1 MREKKSYRKLL
12 LRASALAMSAF
23 MMTAAAPPV
32 WADGTQENSVV
43 SESAGSTDDKTG
55 VKAGSNDKKGDYT
68 ITFKDEKGNV
78 LETFDASKGETW
90 GPSGDISVRSTF
102 YKNGKDYDIV
112 SGSNEGSLN
121 AGSPCMQVD
130 AEPSTIKDNMV
141 FTYREHQETA
151 DSTASQKTYKCMTE
165 DGGMLLYMFTGS
177 EDKIPE
183 TLAPGSK
190 LYTRSSKKND
200 SKDDAVENVYYTL
213 TKDTD
218 TRYPVTVN
226 YANADDGSTIT
237 SRTFYVNGKTHTF
250 VAPKAFSVTEDGK
263 IVNYQAEDATNITH
277 KVSDTT
283 RTYTI
288 RYQKQTADSG
298 KSYSW
303 YVLLYNSETNRCIKS
318 KVIEV
323 KPGEEGTFTPEKTIT
338 ENGVTYT
345 INKAFDKSFT
355 HSYDD
360 SNHTMYVY
368 YDPEGYSNS
377 SEIQTREINI
387 QYVDIANGNVLQSRT
402 QTVTSEGDTRIDFPE
417 SLDINDV
424 HYLRIAGQVAYVD
437 HNFYSPKETY
447 TVYYYD
453 ENNTAFQKVVITR
466 EEVQEVTVTDGGT
479 TYRVIPGI
487 TRTVMRNTDTGVST
501 VVSTNDSTGAAIA
514 PVAAG
519 NVSNGTANTGNSTN
533 ANAGNG
539 TAGTDETSS
548 AAGAGTANTAGTDN
562 NAAGSDNDS
571 GDVSIDGVQ
580 ADEIQ
585 TPESNIKLN
594 SDKDKNST
602 RNLVIM
608 VISIAALAVCAV
620 LAVLLIRRRKALKH

>member
-1 MREKKSYRKLL
+1 MKEKKSYRKLMVK
-12 LRASALAMSAF
+12 ASALVLSAF
-23 MMTAAAPPV
+23 MAAAAAPPV
-32 WADGTQENSVV
+32 WADDAQKNTVV
-43 SESAGSTDDKTG
+43 SESDGNTDEKTG
-55 VKAGSNDKKGDYT
+55 AATGSNDKKGEYT
-68 ITFKDEKGNV
+68 ITFQDESGNV
-78 LETFDASKGETW
+78 LGEFSASAGEKW

-102 YKNGKDYDIV
+102 YKDGVDYDIV
-112 SGSNEGSLN
+112 SGPNGKLSAESE
-121 AGSPCMQVD
+121 SMQTTYSAPV
-130 AEPSTIKDNMV
+130 SGNMV
-141 FTYREHQETA
+141 FTYRKHTDTA
-151 DSTASQKTYKCMTE
+151 ASEKTYKCMTE
-165 DGGMLLYMFTGS
+165 DGMLLYIFTGS

-200 SKDDAVENVYYTL
+200 STEDAVVNVYYTL

-226 YANADDGSTIT
+226 YVNADDGSTIT
-237 SRTFYVNGKTHTF
+237 SRTFYINNKTHTF
-250 VAPKAFSVTEDGK
+250 VAPRAFSVTENGET
-263 IVNYQAEDATNITH
+263 VNYKAMDDTSITH
-277 KVSDTT
+277 KVDDTA

-288 RYQKQTADSG
+288 RYKKVTADSG
-298 KSYSW
+298 EKYSW
-303 YVLLYNSETNRCIKS
+303 YVLLYNSETNRCIDS
-318 KVIEV
+318 KVVEI

-338 ENGVTYT
+338 VNGSTYT

-387 QYVDIANGNVLQSRT
+387 QYVDIANGNVIQSRT
-402 QTVTSEGDTRIDFPE
+402 QTVTSEGDTRIDFPD
-417 SLDINDV
+417 SLDMNGI
-424 HYLRIAGQVAYVD
+424 HYLRVAGQVAYVE

-479 TYRVIPGI
+479 TYRVLPGI
-487 TRTVMRNTDTGVST
+487 TRTVMLNTDTGVST
-501 VVSTNDSTGAAIA
+501 VLSTNDSTGAAIA
-514 PVAAG
+514 PVAPG
-519 NVSNGTANTGNSTN
+519 SVSNGTENNSESSTAANTEN
-533 ANAGNG
+533 GNG
-539 TAGTDETSS
+539 ASDETTSD
-548 AAGAGTANTAGTDN
+548 ADAGKDTNTAEADK
-562 NAAGSDNDS
+562 DS

-585 TPESNIKLN
+585 NPESNIKLN

-602 RNLVIM
+602 RHLVIL
-608 VISIAALAVCAV
+608 VIGLAALAVCAFFI
-620 LAVLLIRRRKALKH
+620 VLLVRRRKSLKH

>member
-1 MREKKSYRKLL
+1 MKEKRSYRKLMAK
-12 LRASALAMSAF
+12 ASALVLSAF
-23 MMTAAAPPV
+23 MLTAAAPPV
-32 WADGTQENSVV
+32 WADGTQENTVV
-43 SESAGSTDDKTG
+43 SASAGNTTVKSNTETDASTD
-55 VKAGSNDKKGDYT
+55 SNTENGTFT
-68 ITFKDEKGNV
+68 ITFKDVNGNV
-78 LETFDASKGETW
+78 LEEFTASKHDTW

-112 SGSNEGSLN
+112 SGPNGTSLN
-121 AGSPCMQVD
+121 AASDSMQVSYK
-130 AEPSTIKDNMV
+130 APVTGNMV
-141 FTYREHQETA
+141 FTYQEHTGTA
-151 DSTASQKTYKCMTE
+151 TSDKTYKCMTE
-165 DGGMLLYMFTGS
+165 DGTLLYIFTGS

-190 LYTRSSKKND
+190 LYTRSSTKND
-200 SKDDAVENVYYTL
+200 SADESVVNVYYTL

-226 YANADDGSTIT
+226 YVNEEDGSTIT
-237 SRTFYVNGKTHTF
+237 SRTFYVNDKKHTF
-250 VAPKAFSVTEDGK
+250 EAPRAFSVTENGK
-263 IVNYQAEDATNITH
+263 TVNYKAVDNTSITH
-277 KVSDTT
+277 EISDTA

-288 RYQKQTADSG
+288 RYKKVTADSG
-298 KSYSW
+298 EKYSW
-303 YVLLYNSETNRCIKS
+303 YVLLYNSETNRCIDS
-318 KVIEV
+318 KVIDI
-323 KPGEEGTFTPEKTIT
+323 KPGEEGTFTPDKTIT
-338 ENGVTYT
+338 VNGSTYT
-345 INKAFDKSFT
+345 INKAFDKQFT

-360 SNHTMYVY
+360 SNHTIYVY

-377 SEIQTREINI
+377 SEIQTRDINI
-387 QYVDIANGNVLQSRT
+387 QYVNIANGNVIQSRT
-402 QTVTSEGDTRIDFPE
+402 QTVTSEGDTRIDFPD
-417 SLDINDV
+417 SLDIDGI
-424 HYLRIAGQVAYVD
+424 HYLRVAGQVAYVD

-487 TRTVMRNTDTGVST
+487 TRTVMLNTDTGVST
-501 VVSTNDSTGAAIA
+501 VLSTNDSTGAAIA
-514 PVAAG
+514 PVAPG
-519 NVSNGTANTGNSTN
+519 SVSNGTGDT
-533 ANAGNG
+533 GNG
-539 TAGTDETSS
+539 TEANAENGNEASS
-548 AAGAGTANTAGTDN
+548 EASSDANAGTDN
-562 NAAGSDNDS
+562 NTAGTGNDS

-608 VISIAALAVCAV
+608 VVSLAALAVCAV
-620 LAVLLIRRRKALKH
+620 IAVLLVRRRKALKH

>member
-23 MMTAAAPPV
+23 LMTAAAPPV

-68 ITFKDEKGNV
+68 ITFQDESGNV
-78 LETFDASKGETW
+78 LETFDVSKGETW

-112 SGSNEGSLN
+112 SGPDGALSAESD
-121 AGSPCMQVD
+121 CMQVSSEYD
-130 AEPSTIKDNMV
+130 IEGNMV
-141 FTYREHQETA
+141 FTYREHQKNA
-151 DSTASQKTYKCMTE
+151 DSAASQKTYKCMTE
-165 DGGMLLYMFTGS
+165 DGTLLYMFTGS

-190 LYTRSSKKND
+190 LYTRSSKEND
-200 SKDDAVENVYYTL
+200 SKDTAIENVYYTL

-226 YANADDGSTIT
+226 YVNADDGSTIT
-237 SRTFYVNGKTHTF
+237 SRTFYINGKTHTF

-263 IVNYQAEDATNITH
+263 TVNYQAEDPTNITH

-288 RYQKQTADSG
+288 RYQKQTEDSG
-298 KSYSW
+298 QKYNW
-303 YVLLYNSETNRCIKS
+303 YILLYNSETNRCIDS
-318 KVIEV
+318 KVVEV
-323 KPGEEGTFTPEKTIT
+323 KPGEDGTFTPEKKIT
-338 ENGVTYT
+338 KNGITYT

-377 SEIQTREINI
+377 SEVKSREINI

-402 QTVTSEGDTRIDFPE
+402 QTVTSEGDTRIDFPD
-417 SLDINDV
+417 SLDINNV
-424 HYLRIAGQVAYVD
+424 HYLRIAGQAAYVD

-453 ENNTAFQKVVITR
+453 ENNTAFQKAVITR

-548 AAGAGTANTAGTDN
+548 TADAGTDGTAGTDN
-562 NAAGSDNDS
+562 NAAGSDKDS

-620 LAVLLIRRRKALKH
+620 LAVLLIRRRKTLKH

>member
-55 VKAGSNDKKGDYT
+55 VKAGSNDKKGEYT
-68 ITFKDEKGNV
+68 ITFKDESGNV
-78 LETFDASKGETW
+78 LETFDASKGEKW

-112 SGSNEGSLN
+112 SGPEGALS
-121 AGSPCMQVD
+121 AESDCMQVSSEYD
-130 AEPSTIKDNMV
+130 IEGNMV
-141 FTYREHQETA
+141 FTYREHQKNA
-151 DSTASQKTYKCMTE
+151 DSAASQKTYKCMTE
-165 DGGMLLYMFTGS
+165 DGTLLYMFTGS

-190 LYTRSSKKND
+190 QYTRSSKEND
-200 SKDDAVENVYYTL
+200 SKDTAVENVYYTL

-226 YANADDGSTIT
+226 YVNADDGSTIT
-237 SRTFYVNGKTHTF
+237 SRTFYINGKTHTF

-263 IVNYQAEDATNITH
+263 TVNYQAEDPTNITH

-298 KSYSW
+298 QKYNW
-303 YVLLYNSETNRCIKS
+303 YILLYNSETNRCIDS
-318 KVIEV
+318 KVVEV
-323 KPGEEGTFTPEKTIT
+323 KPGEDGTFTPEKKIT
-338 ENGVTYT
+338 KNGITYT

-377 SEIQTREINI
+377 SEVKSREINI

-402 QTVTSEGDTRIDFPE
+402 QTVTSEGDTRIDFPD
-417 SLDINDV
+417 SLDINNV
-424 HYLRIAGQVAYVD
+424 HYLRIAGQAAYVD

-453 ENNTAFQKVVITR
+453 ENNTAFQKVILTR

-487 TRTVMRNTDTGVST
+487 TRTVMLNTDTGVST
-501 VVSTNDSTGAAIA
+501 VVSTNDSTGAPIA

-548 AAGAGTANTAGTDN
+548 TADAGTDGTAGTDN
-562 NAAGSDNDS
+562 NAAGSDKDS

-620 LAVLLIRRRKALKH
+620 LAVLLVRRRKAMKH

>member
-55 VKAGSNDKKGDYT
+55 VKAGSNDKKGEYT
-68 ITFKDEKGNV
+68 ITFKDESGNV

-90 GPSGDISVRSTF
+90 GPSGNISVRSTF
-102 YKNGKDYDIV
+102 YNNGKDYDIV
-112 SGSNEGSLN
+112 SGPDGALSAESD
-121 AGSPCMQVD
+121 SMQVSFKD
-130 AEPSTIKDNMV
+130 DIKGDMV
-141 FTYREHQETA
+141 FIYREHPKTV

-183 TLAPGSK
+183 TLAPGNK
-190 LYTRSSKKND
+190 LYTRSSKEND
-200 SKDDAVENVYYTL
+200 SKDTAVENVYYTL

-226 YANADDGSTIT
+226 YVNADDGSTIT
-237 SRTFYVNGKTHTF
+237 SRTFYVNGKTKPF
-250 VAPKAFSVTEDGK
+250 VAPNAFSVTEDGK
-263 IVNYQAEDATNITH
+263 TVNYHAKDPTTITH
-277 KVSDTT
+277 EVSDTT

-298 KSYSW
+298 QSYSW
-303 YVLLYNSETNRCIKS
+303 YILLYNSETNRCIDS
-318 KVIEV
+318 KVVKV
-323 KPGEEGTFTPEKTIT
+323 KPGKDGTFTPEKKIT
-338 ENGVTYT
+338 KNGITYT

-377 SEIQTREINI
+377 SEVKTREINI

-402 QTVTSEGDTRIDFPE
+402 QTVTSEGDTRIDFPD
-417 SLDINDV
+417 SFDINNV
-424 HYLRIAGQVAYVD
+424 HYLRIAGQAAYVD

-548 AAGAGTANTAGTDN
+548 AAGAGTANTAGTEN
-562 NAAGSDNDS
+562 NAAGSDKDS

>member
-1 MREKKSYRKLL
+1 M
-12 LRASALAMSAF
+12 
-23 MMTAAAPPV
+23 
-32 WADGTQENSVV
+32 
-43 SESAGSTDDKTG
+43 
-55 VKAGSNDKKGDYT
+55 
-68 ITFKDEKGNV
+68 
-78 LETFDASKGETW
+78 
-90 GPSGDISVRSTF
+90 
-102 YKNGKDYDIV
+102 
-112 SGSNEGSLN
+112 
-121 AGSPCMQVD
+121 
-130 AEPSTIKDNMV
+130 
-141 FTYREHQETA
+141 
-151 DSTASQKTYKCMTE
+151 
-165 DGGMLLYMFTGS
+165 
-177 EDKIPE
+177 
-183 TLAPGSK
+183 
-190 LYTRSSKKND
+190 
-200 SKDDAVENVYYTL
+200 
-213 TKDTD
+213 
-218 TRYPVTVN
+218 
-226 YANADDGSTIT
+226 
-237 SRTFYVNGKTHTF
+237 
-250 VAPKAFSVTEDGK
+250 APKAFSVTEDGK
-263 IVNYQAEDATNITH
+263 TVNYKAEDATNITH

-288 RYQKQTADSG
+288 RYQKQTADSDQ
-298 KSYSW
+298 SYSW
-303 YVLLYNSETNRCIKS
+303 YVLLYNSETNRCIDS
-318 KVIEV
+318 KVVEV
-323 KPGEEGTFTPEKTIT
+323 KPGKDGTFTPEKKIT
-338 ENGVTYT
+338 KNGITYT

-377 SEIQTREINI
+377 SEVKTREINI

-402 QTVTSEGDTRIDFPE
+402 QTVTSEGDTRIDFPD

-424 HYLRIAGQVAYVD
+424 HYLRIAGQAAYVD

-453 ENNTAFQKVVITR
+453 ENNTAFQKVILTR
-466 EEVQEVTVTDGGT
+466 EEVQEVTVTDVGT

-501 VVSTNDSTGAAIA
+501 VVSTNDSTGASIA

-519 NVSNGTANTGNSTN
+519 SVSNGTENTGNSTD
-533 ANAGNG
+533 ANTENGNEG
-539 TAGTDETSS
+539 SDENSS
-548 AAGAGTANTAGTDN
+548 AAAAGTDN
-562 NAAGSDNDS
+562 NAAGSDKDS

-620 LAVLLIRRRKALKH
+620 LAVLLVRRRKALKH

>member
-68 ITFKDEKGNV
+68 ITFQDESGNV
-78 LETFDASKGETW
+78 LETFDASKGEKW

-112 SGSNEGSLN
+112 SGPEGALS
-121 AGSPCMQVD
+121 AESDCMQVSSEYD
-130 AEPSTIKDNMV
+130 IEGNMV
-141 FTYREHQETA
+141 FTYREHQKNA
-151 DSTASQKTYKCMTE
+151 DSAASQKTYKCMTE
-165 DGGMLLYMFTGS
+165 DGTLLYMFTGS

-190 LYTRSSKKND
+190 LYTRSSKEND
-200 SKDDAVENVYYTL
+200 SKDTAIENVYYTL

-226 YANADDGSTIT
+226 YVNADDGSTIT
-237 SRTFYVNGKTHTF
+237 SRTFYINGKTHTF

-263 IVNYQAEDATNITH
+263 TVNYQAEDPTNITH

-288 RYQKQTADSG
+288 RYQKQTEDSG
-298 KSYSW
+298 QKYNW
-303 YVLLYNSETNRCIKS
+303 YILLYNSETNRCIDS
-318 KVIEV
+318 KVVEV
-323 KPGEEGTFTPEKTIT
+323 KPGEDGTFTPEKKIT
-338 ENGVTYT
+338 KNGITYT

-377 SEIQTREINI
+377 SEVESREINI

-402 QTVTSEGDTRIDFPE
+402 QTVTSEGDTRIDFPD
-417 SLDINDV
+417 SLDINNV
-424 HYLRIAGQVAYVD
+424 HYLRIAGQAAYVD

-453 ENNTAFQKVVITR
+453 ENNTAFQKVILTR

-501 VVSTNDSTGAAIA
+501 VVSTNDSTGAPIA

-533 ANAGNG
+533 ANEGNG

-548 AAGAGTANTAGTDN
+548 TADAGTDGTAGTDN
-562 NAAGSDNDS
+562 NAAGSDKDS

-620 LAVLLIRRRKALKH
+620 LAVLLVRRRKAMKH

>member
-1 MREKKSYRKLL
+1 M
-12 LRASALAMSAF
+12 
-23 MMTAAAPPV
+23 
-32 WADGTQENSVV
+32 
-43 SESAGSTDDKTG
+43 
-55 VKAGSNDKKGDYT
+55 
-68 ITFKDEKGNV
+68 
-78 LETFDASKGETW
+78 
-90 GPSGDISVRSTF
+90 RSTF
-102 YKNGKDYDIV
+102 YNNGKDYDIV
-112 SGSNEGSLN
+112 SGPEGALS
-121 AGSPCMQVD
+121 AESDCMQVSSEYD
-130 AEPSTIKDNMV
+130 IEGDMV
-141 FTYREHQETA
+141 FTYREHQKNA
-151 DSTASQKTYKCMTE
+151 DSAASQKTYKCMTE
-165 DGGMLLYMFTGS
+165 DGTLLYMFTGS

-190 LYTRSSKKND
+190 LYTRSSKEND

-226 YANADDGSTIT
+226 YVNADDGSTIT
-237 SRTFYVNGKTHTF
+237 SRTFYINGKTHTF

-263 IVNYQAEDATNITH
+263 TVNYQAEDPTNITH

-288 RYQKQTADSG
+288 RYQKQTEDSG
-298 KSYSW
+298 QKYNW
-303 YVLLYNSETNRCIKS
+303 YILLYNSETNRCIDS
-318 KVIEV
+318 KVVEV
-323 KPGEEGTFTPEKTIT
+323 KPGEDGTFTPEKKIT
-338 ENGVTYT
+338 KNGITYT

-377 SEIQTREINI
+377 SEVKSREINI

-402 QTVTSEGDTRIDFPE
+402 QTVTSEGDTRIDFPD
-417 SLDINDV
+417 SFDINDV
-424 HYLRIAGQVAYVD
+424 HYLRIAGQAAYVD

-453 ENNTAFQKVVITR
+453 ENNTAFQKVILTR

-501 VVSTNDSTGAAIA
+501 VVSTNDSTGAPIA

-548 AAGAGTANTAGTDN
+548 AADAGTDGTAGADN
-562 NAAGSDNDS
+562 NAAGSDKDS

-620 LAVLLIRRRKALKH
+620 LAVLLVRRRKAMKH

>member
-68 ITFKDEKGNV
+68 ITFQDESGNV
-78 LETFDASKGETW
+78 LETFDASKGEKW

-112 SGSNEGSLN
+112 SGPEGALS
-121 AGSPCMQVD
+121 AESDCMQVSSEYD
-130 AEPSTIKDNMV
+130 IEGNMV
-141 FTYREHQETA
+141 FTYREHQNNA
-151 DSTASQKTYKCMTE
+151 DSAASQKTYKCMTE
-165 DGGMLLYMFTGS
+165 DGTLLYMFTGS

-190 LYTRSSKKND
+190 LYTRSSKEND
-200 SKDDAVENVYYTL
+200 SKDTAVENVYYTL

-218 TRYPVTVN
+218 TRYSVTVN
-226 YANADDGSTIT
+226 YVNADDGSTIT
-237 SRTFYVNGKTHTF
+237 SRIFYINGKTHTF

-263 IVNYQAEDATNITH
+263 TVNYKAEDATNITH

-288 RYQKQTADSG
+288 RYQKQTEDSG
-298 KSYSW
+298 QKYNW
-303 YVLLYNSETNRCIKS
+303 YILLYNSETNRCIDS
-318 KVIEV
+318 KVVEV

-338 ENGVTYT
+338 VNGVTYT

-377 SEIQTREINI
+377 SEVESREINI

-402 QTVTSEGDTRIDFPE
+402 QTVTSEGDTRIDFPD
-417 SLDINDV
+417 SLDINNV
-424 HYLRIAGQVAYVD
+424 HYLRIAGQAAYVD

-453 ENNTAFQKVVITR
+453 ENNTAFQKVILTR

-501 VVSTNDSTGAAIA
+501 VVSTNDSTGAPIA

-548 AAGAGTANTAGTDN
+548 AADAGTDGTAGTDN
-562 NAAGSDNDS
+562 NAAGSDKDS

-620 LAVLLIRRRKALKH
+620 LAVLLVRRRKAMKH

>member
-1 MREKKSYRKLL
+1 M
-12 LRASALAMSAF
+12 
-23 MMTAAAPPV
+23 

-68 ITFKDEKGNV
+68 ITFQDESGNV
-78 LETFDASKGETW
+78 LETFDASKGEKW

-112 SGSNEGSLN
+112 SGPEGALS
-121 AGSPCMQVD
+121 AESDCMQVSSEYD
-130 AEPSTIKDNMV
+130 IEGNMV
-141 FTYREHQETA
+141 FTYREHQKNA
-151 DSTASQKTYKCMTE
+151 DSAASQKTYKCMTE
-165 DGGMLLYMFTGS
+165 DGTLLYMFTGS

-190 LYTRSSKKND
+190 LYTRSSKEND
-200 SKDDAVENVYYTL
+200 SKDTAIENVYYTL

-226 YANADDGSTIT
+226 YVNADDGSTIT
-237 SRTFYVNGKTHTF
+237 SRTFYINGKTHTF

-263 IVNYQAEDATNITH
+263 TVNYQAEDPTNITH

-288 RYQKQTADSG
+288 RYQKQTEDSG
-298 KSYSW
+298 QKYNW
-303 YVLLYNSETNRCIKS
+303 YILLYNSETNRCIDS
-318 KVIEV
+318 KVVEV
-323 KPGEEGTFTPEKTIT
+323 KPGEDGTFTPEKKIT
-338 ENGVTYT
+338 KNGITYT

-377 SEIQTREINI
+377 SEVESREINI

-402 QTVTSEGDTRIDFPE
+402 QTVTSEGDTRIDFPD
-417 SLDINDV
+417 SLDINNV
-424 HYLRIAGQVAYVD
+424 HYLRIAGQAAYVD

-453 ENNTAFQKVVITR
+453 ENNTAFQKVILTR

-501 VVSTNDSTGAAIA
+501 VVSTNDSTGAPIA

-533 ANAGNG
+533 ANEGNG

-548 AAGAGTANTAGTDN
+548 TADAGTDGTAGTDN
-562 NAAGSDNDS
+562 NAAGSDKDS

-620 LAVLLIRRRKALKH
+620 LAVLLVRRRKAMKH

>member
-68 ITFKDEKGNV
+68 ITFQDESGNV
-78 LETFDASKGETW
+78 LETFDASKGEKW

-112 SGSNEGSLN
+112 SGPEGALS
-121 AGSPCMQVD
+121 AESDCMQVSSEYD
-130 AEPSTIKDNMV
+130 IEGNMV
-141 FTYREHQETA
+141 FTYREHQKNA
-151 DSTASQKTYKCMTE
+151 DSAASQKTYKCMTE
-165 DGGMLLYMFTGS
+165 DGTLLYMFTGS

-190 LYTRSSKKND
+190 LYTRSSKEND
-200 SKDDAVENVYYTL
+200 SKDTAIENVYYTL

-226 YANADDGSTIT
+226 YVNADDGSTIT
-237 SRTFYVNGKTHTF
+237 SRTFYINGKTHTF

-263 IVNYQAEDATNITH
+263 TVNYQAEDPTNITH

-288 RYQKQTADSG
+288 RYQKQTEDSG
-298 KSYSW
+298 QKYNW
-303 YVLLYNSETNRCIKS
+303 YILLYNSETNRCIDS
-318 KVIEV
+318 KVVEV
-323 KPGEEGTFTPEKTIT
+323 KPGEDGTFTPEKKIT
-338 ENGVTYT
+338 KNGITYT

-377 SEIQTREINI
+377 SEVKSREINI

-402 QTVTSEGDTRIDFPE
+402 QTVTSEGDTRIDFPD
-417 SLDINDV
+417 SLDINNV
-424 HYLRIAGQVAYVD
+424 HYLRIAGQAAYVD

-453 ENNTAFQKVVITR
+453 ENNTAFQKVILTR

-501 VVSTNDSTGAAIA
+501 VVSTNDSTGAPIA

-548 AAGAGTANTAGTDN
+548 TADAGTDGTAGTDN
-562 NAAGSDNDS
+562 NAAGSDKDS

-594 SDKDKNST
+594 SDKDKNSI

-620 LAVLLIRRRKALKH
+620 LAVLLVRRRKAMKH